1 MLRFLLAVVGG
12 LIIAGILLGLR
23 GERLRSRHQ
32 IALLHQQLLQRQATL
47 WRQQLEIAAFT
58 SPEVVD
64 TLSQPAR

>member
-12 LIIAGILLGLR
+12 LVIAGLLLSLR

-32 IALLHQQLLQRQATL
+32 IAILHQQLQQRQSTL

-64 TLSQPAR
+64 TLTRPPE